1 MMLIDKIDNEIKK
14 CMKNYPINNSLVY
27 TYRSI
32 KSKAREIAREN
43 KDIVTDDIVIKAI
56 NKEIKELEQEKEG
69 WSKLNSDRKIL
80 KIAMIDAL
88 IRELKIWLPKQMSE
102 QELREKIKSFF
113 ITKPSGL
120 SLGQMM
126 KMAMA
131 EFGNLSDGR
140 TINSIVKEIK
150 NERD

>member
-43 KDIVTDDIVIKAI
+43 KDIITDDIVIKAI
-56 NKEIKELEQEKEG
+56 NKEIKELEQEQEG

-80 KIAMIDAL
+80 KITMIDAL
-88 IRELKIWLPKQMSE
+88 IRELRIWLPKQMSE

-131 EFGNLSDGR
+131 EFGTLSDGR

>member
-1 MMLIDKIDNEIKK
+1 
-14 CMKNYPINNSLVY
+14 
-27 TYRSI
+27 
-32 KSKAREIAREN
+32 
-43 KDIVTDDIVIKAI
+43 
-56 NKEIKELEQEKEG
+56 
-69 WSKLNSDRKIL
+69 
-80 KIAMIDAL
+80 MIEAL
-88 IRELKIWLPKQMSE
+88 IRELRIWLPKQMSE

-131 EFGNLSDGR
+131 EFGTLSDGR